1 MLEVNPGDK
10 WYMITFSSQSVSR
23 YACSADAGGA
33 AAPSQATPSGAQG
46 HPAPPPLGATSQKW
60 HVKLLRAEIVDDVFT
75 GQPYRL
81 PCKGNQS
88 WCQHQLTHQDHAVFC
103 AL

>member
-60 HVKLLRAEIVDDVFT
+60 RVKLLRAEIVDDVFT
-75 GQPYRL
+75 GVRPDCDAHSCR
-81 PCKGNQS
+81 CEI
-88 WCQHQLTHQDHAVFC
+88 
-103 AL
+103 ALGRCFT